1 MKNQLT
7 KFLFILI
14 AIAISKFAYD
24 KYQTSKNS
32 HFTVTADT
40 VIKPGSE
47 ISKYVTQEEVD
58 SFALRYWDIDEDAKY
73 SNDNIDENITQKTL
87 RSYLKVKDTN
97 SLLNFIK
104 DNNLSVDT
112 RMMYNLTPLMYS
124 SFYDDEVTSKEL
136 LNLGANPNLKDSYNL
151 SPLAYA
157 IENNSTKTFK
167 LLLNNG
173 AIFDEDMIV
182 QNYLTIPCYASPEN
196 HCGINKIIVY
206 GDNMDIIYNVNYGD
220 RQDKGRDSTTAL
232 SYIVDLGFAEILEMV
247 FDSGYEVKSP
257 IIQNCTKYYGNDKFK
272 CSYYSLLV
280 STPIYKKP
288 LNILLDNNIS
298 MPVDDEFLKSEYEK
312 CYRVYKSELNW
323 LENEIRSIEEGE
335 AEYDVELELKKRN
348 NLDIFD
354 SEIYKNNYL
363 NLYPREANTKTISF
377 KKKDLYIYKSFCSDT
392 NSIFKSIKE
401 YIYYKNWRNKTIEL
415 NRFINRY
422 PEKVY
427 LKDKNMTLKEFQD
440 IEYEKYLNEN
450 RGKNGKKLK

>member
-1 MKNQLT
+1 MKN
-7 KFLFILI
+7 KFLNSLIIITLILVAFIV
-14 AIAISKFAYD
+14 YD
-24 KYQTSKNS
+24 KFKLSQNS

-87 RSYLKVKDTN
+87 RSYLKAKDTN

-112 RMMYNLTPLMYS
+112 RMMYNLTPLMYA
-124 SFYDDEVTSKEL
+124 SFYDDEKTMKEL

-167 LLLNNG
+167 LLLDNG

-182 QNYLTIPCYASPEN
+182 QNYLNGPSYIW
-196 HCGINKIIVY
+196 IKKIIIDGDDIKVEYRSEY
-206 GDNMDIIYNVNYGD
+206 GTKQG
-220 RQDKGRDSTTAL
+220 KGVDPASAIT
-232 SYIVDLGFAEILEMV
+232 YMVDLRLVEILQTL
-247 FDSGYEVKSP
+247 FDSGYKIKSP
-257 IIQNCTKYYGNDKFK
+257 IDKNCAKSFRDKFR
-272 CSYYSLLV
+272 CSYYYYL
-280 STPIYKKP
+280 TTAPDYKKP

-312 CYRVYKSELNW
+312 CYESYKDFPD
-323 LENEIRSIEEGE
+323 IIQDYIERIEVKGR
-335 AEYDVELELKKRN
+335 AEYIIERRFVETN
-348 NLDIFD
+348 NISW
-354 SEIYKNNYL
+354 SEIYKTGYL
-363 NLYPREANTKTISF
+363 NLNPRPANNNVLNDIKRDMA
-377 KKKDLYIYKSFCSDT
+377 KYREFCSDK
-392 NSIFKSIKE
+392 NSTFKSAKE
-401 YIYYKNWRNKTIEL
+401 YINYKNWSNKKYAIDM
-415 NRFINRY
+415 IKNRY
-422 PEKVY
+422 PEKIY
-427 LKDKNMTLKEFQD
+427 LKDENMTLRQYIDK
-440 IEYEKYLNEN
+440 IYENYLNEN

>member
-1 MKNQLT
+1 MKN
-7 KFLFILI
+7 KFLNSLIIITLILVAFIV
-14 AIAISKFAYD
+14 YD
-24 KYQTSKNS
+24 KFKLSQNS

-87 RSYLKVKDTN
+87 RSYLKAKDTN

-112 RMMYNLTPLMYS
+112 RMMYNLTPLMYA
-124 SFYDDEVTSKEL
+124 SFYDDEKTMEEL

-167 LLLNNG
+167 LLLDNG

-182 QNYLTIPCYASPEN
+182 QNYLNGPSYIW
-196 HCGINKIIVY
+196 IKKIIIDGDDIKIEYRSEY
-206 GDNMDIIYNVNYGD
+206 GTKQG
-220 RQDKGRDSTTAL
+220 KGVDPASAIT
-232 SYIVDLGFAEILEMV
+232 YMVDLRLVEILQTL
-247 FDSGYEVKSP
+247 FDSGYKIKSP
-257 IIQNCTKYYGNDKFK
+257 IDKNCAKSFRDKFR
-272 CSYYSLLV
+272 CSYYYYL
-280 STPIYKKP
+280 TTAPDYKKP

-312 CYRVYKSELNW
+312 CYESYKDFPD
-323 LENEIRSIEEGE
+323 IIQDYIERIEVKGR
-335 AEYDVELELKKRN
+335 AEYIIERRFVETN
-348 NLDIFD
+348 NISW
-354 SEIYKNNYL
+354 SEIYKTGYL
-363 NLYPREANTKTISF
+363 NLNPRPANNNVLNDIKRDMA
-377 KKKDLYIYKSFCSDT
+377 KYREFCSDK
-392 NSIFKSIKE
+392 NSTFKSAKE
-401 YIYYKNWRNKTIEL
+401 YINYKNWSNKKYAIDM
-415 NRFINRY
+415 IKNRY
-422 PEKVY
+422 PEKIY
-427 LKDKNMTLKEFQD
+427 LKDENMTLRQYIDK
-440 IEYEKYLNEN
+440 IYENYLNEN

>member
-1 MKNQLT
+1 MKN
-7 KFLFILI
+7 KFLNSFIIITLI
-14 AIAISKFAYD
+14 LVAFIVYD
-24 KYQTSKNS
+24 KFKLSQNS

-87 RSYLKVKDTN
+87 RSYLKAKDTN

-112 RMMYNLTPLMYS
+112 RMMYNLTPLMYA
-124 SFYDDEVTSKEL
+124 SFYDDEKTMKEL

-167 LLLNNG
+167 LLLDNG

-182 QNYLTIPCYASPEN
+182 QNYLNGPSYIW
-196 HCGINKIIVY
+196 IKKIIIDGDDIKVEYRSEY
-206 GDNMDIIYNVNYGD
+206 GTKQG
-220 RQDKGRDSTTAL
+220 KGVDPASAIT
-232 SYIVDLGFAEILEMV
+232 YMVDLRLVEILQTL
-247 FDSGYEVKSP
+247 FDSGYKIKSP
-257 IIQNCTKYYGNDKFK
+257 IDKNCAKSFRDKFR
-272 CSYYSLLV
+272 CSYYYYL
-280 STPIYKKP
+280 TTAPDYKKP

-312 CYRVYKSELNW
+312 CYESYKDFPD
-323 LENEIRSIEEGE
+323 IIQDYIERIEVKGR
-335 AEYDVELELKKRN
+335 AEYIIERRFVETN
-348 NLDIFD
+348 NISW
-354 SEIYKNNYL
+354 SEIYKTGYL
-363 NLYPREANTKTISF
+363 NLNPRPANNNVLNDIKRDMA
-377 KKKDLYIYKSFCSDT
+377 KYREFCSDK
-392 NSIFKSIKE
+392 NSTFKSAKE
-401 YIYYKNWRNKTIEL
+401 YINYKNWSNKKYAIDM
-415 NRFINRY
+415 IKNRY
-422 PEKVY
+422 PEKIY
-427 LKDKNMTLKEFQD
+427 LKDENMTLRQYIDK
-440 IEYEKYLNEN
+440 IYENYLNEN

>member
-40 VIKPGSE
+40 IIKPGSE
-47 ISKYVTQEEVD
+47 ISKYVTQEEVN

-87 RSYLKVKDTN
+87 RSYLKAKDTN

-112 RMMYNLTPLMYS
+112 RMMYNLTPLMYA
-124 SFYDDEVTSKEL
+124 SFYDDEKTMEEL
-136 LNLGANPNLKDSYNL
+136 LNLGANPNLKDSYSL

-167 LLLNNG
+167 LLLDNG

-182 QNYLTIPCYASPEN
+182 QNYLNGPSYIW
-196 HCGINKIIVY
+196 IKKIIID
-206 GDNMDIIYNVNYGD
+206 GDNIKVEYRSEYGTK
-220 RQDKGRDSTTAL
+220 QGKGVDPASAIT
-232 SYIVDLGFAEILEMV
+232 YMVDLRLVEILQTL
-247 FDSGYEVKSP
+247 FDSGYKIKSP
-257 IIQNCTKYYGNDKFK
+257 IDKNCAKSFRDKFR
-272 CSYYSLLV
+272 CSYYYYL
-280 STPIYKKP
+280 TTAPDYKKT
-288 LNILLDNNIS
+288 LKILLDNNIS

-312 CYRVYKSELNW
+312 CYESYKDFPD
-323 LENEIRSIEEGE
+323 IIQDYIERIEVKGR
-335 AEYDVELELKKRN
+335 AEYIIERRFVETN
-348 NLDIFD
+348 NISW
-354 SEIYKNNYL
+354 SEIYKTGYL
-363 NLYPREANTKTISF
+363 NLNPRPANNNVLNDIKRDMA
-377 KKKDLYIYKSFCSDT
+377 KYREFCSDK
-392 NSIFKSIKE
+392 NSTFKSAKE
-401 YIYYKNWRNKTIEL
+401 YINYKNWSNKKYAIDM
-415 NRFINRY
+415 IKNRY
-422 PEKVY
+422 PEKIY
-427 LKDKNMTLKEFQD
+427 LKDENMTLRQYIDK
-440 IEYEKYLNEN
+440 IYENYLNEN